1 MGVAKA
7 KKMPKKTL
15 TQKIN
20 RYGPTKENT
29 LLKIEDLNK
38 GLDWVD
44 DIAGQ
49 SYTAF
54 TYFRESMESTDQE
67 LFNAVVTPYNLTDE
81 QEKKEIVRHYRA
93 LLRTLREKLKKGD
106 RELLRTAFEMA
117 ADAHKTMRRKS
128 GEPYIL
134 HPIAV
139 AMIAA
144 DEIGLGVRSTICALL
159 HDTVEDTDITLEDIK
174 REFGNEIA
182 KIVDGLTKIATV
194 MDTNSSQQAENF
206 KKILLTLTDDP
217 RVILIK
223 LADRL
228 HNMRTMDSMKQEK
241 QLKIASET
249 IWVYAPLAHRMGLYN
264 IKTELE
270 DLSMKYLEPD
280 KYHEIARKLA
290 DTKRERTKYI
300 NEFIKPLKEKLS
312 HSGLQFDMYG
322 RPKSIHSIW
331 NKIKKKGVSFEE
343 VYDLFAIRIILD
355 VPLEK
360 EKEECWKVYSMV
372 TDEYLPSP
380 ERLRDWL
387 SNPKSNG
394 YEALHTT
401 VMGPQGKWV
410 EVQIRSKRMNEI
422 AEKGLAAHFK
432 YKEGTQSEDR
442 FDKWFIQIREALGNQ
457 EEESIDFLQDFK
469 TSFLAEE
476 IYVYTPKGEVKMLP
490 VNSSA
495 LDFAFYIHTA
505 IGSKCIGAKVNHKLV
520 PISHKL
526 RSGDQIEIIT
536 SNKQKPSEDWLN
548 NVVTAKAKNSIKD
561 ALREEKKIISEEGK
575 YTAQRKLEGIGAA
588 YNPYNLDQLVNFY
601 KLPSQLDLLYKIAT
615 KSIDL
620 KELKTFQVIG
630 DKIEAPK
637 PVVVAPDPNAEVNTY
652 KPLPK
657 KGDSELIIFG
667 ESSDK
672 IKYNLAK
679 CCNPIPGDDVFGFV
693 STGKGLIIHRTSCPN
708 ATQLLANYG
717 HRVVKTKWAKNKE
730 ISFLTGLRIIGL
742 DDVGVVNKIT
752 TIISGDLKINIAA
765 LTIESK
771 DGMFEGTIKVFVHD
785 KDELEE
791 LVSRIQ
797 SLHGIQ
803 KVIRFDTE
811 LV

>member
-1 MGVAKA
+1 MEA
-7 KKMPKKTL
+7 L
-15 TQKIN
+15 NIN
-20 RYGPTKENT
+20 T
-29 LLKIEDLNK
+29 
-38 GLDWVD
+38 
-44 DIAGQ
+44 
-49 SYTAF
+49 
-54 TYFRESMESTDQE
+54 
-67 LFNAVVTPYNLTDE
+67 NAEIVTNYNLDEE

-93 LLRTLREKLKKGD
+93 LLRALREKLKKGD
-106 RELLRTAFEMA
+106 KELLRTAFEMA

-128 GEPYIL
+128 GEPYVL
-134 HPIAV
+134 HPLAV
-139 AMIAA
+139 AMICVE
-144 DEIGLGVRSTICALL
+144 EIGLGVRSTICALL
-159 HDTVEDTDITLEDIK
+159 HDTVEDTNIALDDIK
-174 REFGNEIA
+174 SEFGNEIA
-182 KIVDGLTKIATV
+182 KIVDGLTKISTV

-228 HNMRTMDSMKQEK
+228 HNMRTLDAMKQEK

-264 IKTELE
+264 VKTELE
-270 DLSMKYLEPD
+270 DLSMKYMEPAIY
-280 KYHEIARKLA
+280 KEIAKKLA
-290 DTKRERTKYI
+290 ETKRERTKYI
-300 NEFIKPLKEKLS
+300 NEFIRPLKEKLTAAE
-312 HSGLQFDMYG
+312 FDFEIQG

-331 NKIKKKGVSFEE
+331 NKIKKKEVSFEE
-343 VYDLFAIRIILD
+343 VYDLFAIRVILNAD
-355 VPLEK
+355 LDK
-360 EKEECWKVYSMV
+360 EKEDCWKVYSMI
-372 TDEYLPSP
+372 TDEYSPSP

-410 EVQIRSKRMNEI
+410 EVQIRTKRMNEI

-432 YKEGTQSEDR
+432 YKEGSQNEDR
-442 FDKWFIQIREALGNQ
+442 FDKWFVQIREALGNQ
-457 EEESIDFLQDFK
+457 QDEGIDFLQDFK

-490 VNSSA
+490 INSSA

-536 SNKQKPSEDWLN
+536 SNKQKPSEDWLSS
-548 NVVTAKAKNSIKD
+548 VVTAKAKNGIKD
-561 ALREEKKIISEEGK
+561 ALREEKKIIAEEGK
-575 YTAQRKLEGIGAA
+575 YSLQRKLEGIGAL
-588 YNPYNLDQLVNFY
+588 YNTYNIDQVMFYY
-601 KLPSQLDLLYKIAT
+601 KLSSHLDLLFKIAT
-615 KSIDL
+615 KTIDL
-620 KELKTFQVIG
+620 KELKLFQVIG

-637 PVVVAPDPNAEVNTY
+637 PVNLSPEINLENPALKAAS
-652 KPLPK
+652 K
-657 KGDSELIIFG
+657 KDSELIIFG

-672 IKYNLAK
+672 IKYTLGK

-693 STGKGLIIHRTSCPN
+693 STGKGLIIHRNNCPN

-730 ISFLTGLRIIGL
+730 ISFLTGLSIIGL

-752 TIISGDLKINIAA
+752 NIISGELKINIAA
-765 LTIESK
+765 LTIESTEGLFK
-771 DGMFEGTIKVFVHD
+771 GTIKVYVHD

-791 LVSRIQ
+791 LVTRIK
-797 SLHGIQ
+797 SLNGIQ
-803 KVIRFDTE
+803 QVMRFDTE
-811 LV
+811 TV